1 MQRRTLL
8 TLGLASSVALAVG
21 AAGWLLQPGLQQDG
35 LLSPAGRG
43 VFAAVGRA
51 VLDKTLPAEEG
62 ERHKAV
68 AGLLAR
74 IDTLA
79 QALSPHAQA
88 ELSQLLAV
96 LARAPG
102 QLTLAGLGQP
112 WGQASSADLQLVL
125 QDMRLSGL
133 ALRQQAYA
141 ALHDIA
147 TGAYFADA
155 PTWTLRAIPARS
167 AFDKPLLKADL
178 PMSSLND
185 PIREGLQRG
194 WKVLGG
200 TLGAIPEKIACDVAI
215 IGSGAGAGITA
226 ELLARAGLQV
236 VMVEEGPL
244 KSSSDFS
251 QLESE
256 AYPALYQESAAR
268 KTEDKAINILQGRC
282 VGGSTT
288 GNWTSSLRTPASTLK
303 FWQDRFGLAGYSKA
317 ALAPYF
323 AQAEQ
328 RLNIALWQVAPT
340 ENNALLGRGA
350 GKLGIYTEPIAR
362 NVKGCWN
369 LGSCGLGCPTNAK
382 QSMLVT
388 TISAALD
395 LGAQLLTQ
403 TRAEHFELANGRGT
417 SLMCR
422 NSEKNGALAQS
433 LSASCAIKIVAN
445 NCGLAGGAIN
455 SPAVLLR
462 SGAPDPHGRL
472 GGRTFLHPVVMSSSL
487 FDQKVEA
494 WNGAPQSIYTDH
506 FLPNQPIDGAL
517 GYKLEAPP
525 LHPLI
530 FASTVPGFGQGQH
543 DLLRSFPHKHTLLAL
558 LRDGFHDEAP
568 GGQVKL
574 RGDGSAVLDYPLGDC
589 VMQGARRALLS
600 MMEIQFAAGAR
611 QVLPLHEMAVPY
623 NSWAQA
629 REAMLALPMKPR
641 LVKMVSAHV
650 MGGCGLADSPG
661 QGVTRPDGM
670 HWQLDNLSIHNGSI
684 FPTSIGANP
693 QLSVYGAVNRL
704 AQGLA
709 KTLTGRDVALA

>member
-1 MQRRTLL
+1 
-8 TLGLASSVALAVG
+8 
-21 AAGWLLQPGLQQDG
+21 
-35 LLSPAGRG
+35 
-43 VFAAVGRA
+43 
-51 VLDKTLPAEEG
+51 
-62 ERHKAV
+62 
-68 AGLLAR
+68 
-74 IDTLA
+74 
-79 QALSPHAQA
+79 
-88 ELSQLLAV
+88 
-96 LARAPG
+96 
-102 QLTLAGLGQP
+102 
-112 WGQASSADLQLVL
+112 
-125 QDMRLSGL
+125 
-133 ALRQQAYA
+133 
-141 ALHDIA
+141 
-147 TGAYFADA
+147 
-155 PTWTLRAIPARS
+155 
-167 AFDKPLLKADL
+167 
-178 PMSSLND
+178 MSSLND
-185 PIREGLQRG
+185 PIQEGLKRG

-200 TLGAIPEKIACDVAI
+200 ALGPVPEKIVCDVAI

-226 ELLARAGLQV
+226 ELLAKAGLQV
-236 VMVEEGPL
+236 VIIEEGPL
-244 KSSSDFS
+244 KSSSDFN

-288 GNWTSSLRTPASTLK
+288 VNWTSSFRTPASTLK
-303 FWQDRFGLAGYSKA
+303 FWQDRFGLDGYTEA

-328 RLNIALWQVAPT
+328 RLNIAPWQMPPN

-350 GKLGIYTEPIAR
+350 RKLGIHAEAIAR

-388 TISAALD
+388 TIPAALD
-395 LGAQLLTQ
+395 LGAQLLTE
-403 TRAEHFELANGRGT
+403 TRAERFELANGRVT
-417 SLMCR
+417 ALICR
-422 NSEKNGALAQS
+422 NIKPNGALAQFP
-433 LSASCAIKIVAN
+433 SAQATTKIIAN
-445 NCGLAGGAIN
+445 HYVLAGGAIN

-472 GGRTFLHPVVMSSSL
+472 GIRTFLHPVVMSSSI

-494 WNGAPQSIYTDH
+494 WSGAPQSVYTDH
-506 FLPNQPIDGAL
+506 FLQTEPIDGAM

-543 DLLRSFPHKHTLLAL
+543 DLLSSFPHNHTLLAL

-574 RGDGSAVLDYPLGDC
+574 RGDGSAVLDYPLGDY

-623 NSWAQA
+623 TSWAQA
-629 REAMLALPMKPR
+629 REAVLALPMKPR
-641 LVKMVSAHV
+641 LVKIVSAHV
-650 MGGCGLADSPG
+650 MGGCGLAASAR

-670 HWQLDNLSIHNGSI
+670 HWQLGNLSIHDGSI